1 VKLKDHRKL
10 LFLLFPSLLSTYVF
24 INVLPWPK
32 ALVMIPI
39 SSMFFFLNR
48 GSSIRTIVLLPF
60 EFIAIT
66 VASLA
71 LKVGFND
78 ILVFLFFSCGLMFLS
93 SLNIAISLSG
103 LMIMGIFLTIHGNKC
118 SPMLNF
124 LVFAGVI
131 VGWLILKERLNRRI
145 LLMLIFSA
153 LLVLSLFGSFQFR
166 SFDTL
171 INAFKDFQRNNSVQS
186 EPNKNLTENL
196 KSVNVGG
203 STLKSNND
211 HIIQT
216 SGHLSYIAF
225 KGKYIEI
232 LISLFLVIGGF
243 FLIFIATKVI
253 KSSSIRLK
261 SIVFSFLYLFVLVG
275 FLILIFS
282 WFENYRANNPIL
294 GINPITSVRR
304 LPMILEFSPGNILLP
319 EKQKGINSG
328 FEMFFIRTLEVF
340 GTVGLTVVAVY
351 LLFYFFRFT
360 REFNI
365 KNEDNEK
372 KYIPQ
377 GIEMLPL
384 DQIPTLKY
392 TKDYI
397 LAAYWWLRRKYFGS
411 LDFLTPYELLDKV
424 KKVDYINQKNFKFLT
439 ESYVLVHFGN
449 KKLSKMNFKRFDK
462 NLREIVDDL
471 ENLDQIDKF

>member
-1 VKLKDHRKL
+1 
-10 LFLLFPSLLSTYVF
+10 
-24 INVLPWPK
+24 
-32 ALVMIPI
+32 
-39 SSMFFFLNR
+39 
-48 GSSIRTIVLLPF
+48 
-60 EFIAIT
+60 
-66 VASLA
+66 
-71 LKVGFND
+71 
-78 ILVFLFFSCGLMFLS
+78 
-93 SLNIAISLSG
+93 
-103 LMIMGIFLTIHGNKC
+103 
-118 SPMLNF
+118 
-124 LVFAGVI
+124 
-131 VGWLILKERLNRRI
+131 
-145 LLMLIFSA
+145 
-153 LLVLSLFGSFQFR
+153 
-166 SFDTL
+166 
-171 INAFKDFQRNNSVQS
+171 
-186 EPNKNLTENL
+186 
-196 KSVNVGG
+196 
-203 STLKSNND
+203 
-211 HIIQT
+211 
-216 SGHLSYIAF
+216 
-225 KGKYIEI
+225 
-232 LISLFLVIGGF
+232 
-243 FLIFIATKVI
+243 
-253 KSSSIRLK
+253 
-261 SIVFSFLYLFVLVG
+261 
-275 FLILIFS
+275 
-282 WFENYRANNPIL
+282 
-294 GINPITSVRR
+294 
-304 LPMILEFSPGNILLP
+304 MILEFSPGNILLP

-365 KNEDNEK
+365 KNEGNEK